1 MRRLTLAVVI
11 VAALSVSSS
20 AAAQT
25 SSDGTAQELYHAHF
39 VKAALGKLADLIAAY
54 TSAPVPPGEQ
64 KPIILRHREGDDWDL
79 LVLTPF
85 GKAAST
91 VSATVPP
98 DIQSQ
103 YAKIRANSE
112 RHTDSFVAGPPWAQA
127 QKAFGSDAG
136 GVYVVGVYRSANGH
150 RDQLGQALDSIA
162 ASGPAGRTATI
173 RQVEGGPFDFIQ
185 ITHFDSWNA
194 IDAPGAGQTDPQAQ
208 SLELRRHMAEHHDTI
223 CIRVG
228 Q

>member
-1 MRRLTLAVVI
+1 MRRLALAVFVS
-11 VAALSVSSS
+11 AALTASTS
-20 AAAQT
+20 AAQT
-25 SSDGTAQELYHAHF
+25 PSGSSAQELYHAHF
-39 VKAALGKLADLIAAY
+39 VKAALGKLNDLIAAY

-85 GKAAST
+85 GKGEST
-91 VSATVPP
+91 VSANVPA
-98 DIQSQ
+98 DIQAQ
-103 YAKIRANSE
+103 YAKIRASSE

-127 QKAFGSDAG
+127 QKAFGSDAS

-162 ASGPAGRTATI
+162 ATGPAGRSATF
-173 RQVEGGPFDFIQ
+173 RHVEGGPFDFIQ
-185 ITHFDSWNA
+185 ITHYDSWNA
-194 IDAPGAGQTDPQAQ
+194 IDGPAAGQTDPQAQ

>member
-1 MRRLTLAVVI
+1 MRGYVLIALVCAVLF
-11 VAALSVSSS
+11 APSP

-25 SSDGTAQELYHAHF
+25 SSGAQELYHAHF
-39 VKAALGKLADLIAAY
+39 VKAAPGKLPDLIAAY
-54 TSAPVPPGEQ
+54 AAAPVPVGEQ

-85 GKAAST
+85 GKSETTVTAAS
-91 VSATVPP
+91 SP
-98 DIQSQ
+98 DMQAQ
-103 YAKIRANSE
+103 YAKFRASSE

-127 QKAFGSDAG
+127 QKAFGADAG

-150 RDQLGQALDSIA
+150 HDQLGQALETIA
-162 ASGPAGRTATI
+162 ATGPAGRTVTF
-173 RQVEGGPFDFIQ
+173 RHVEGGPFDFIQ
-185 ITHFDSWNA
+185 IAHFDSWNA
-194 IDAPGAGQTDPQAQ
+194 IDAPAAGQTAPQAQ
-208 SLELRRHMAEHHDTI
+208 GLELRQHMAEHHDTI

>member
-1 MRRLTLAVVI
+1 MRDYLLIALACAVLF
-11 VAALSVSSS
+11 APSP

-25 SSDGTAQELYHAHF
+25 SSGAQELYHAHF
-39 VKAALGKLADLIAAY
+39 VKAALGKLPDLIAVY
-54 TSAPVPPGEQ
+54 TSAPVPAGEQ

-85 GKAAST
+85 GKTETTVTAATS
-91 VSATVPP
+91 P
-98 DIQSQ
+98 DMQAE
-103 YAKIRANSE
+103 YAKFRASSE

-127 QKAFGSDAG
+127 QKAFGADAS

-150 RDQLGQALDSIA
+150 RDQLGEALEKTA
-162 ASGPAGRTATI
+162 ATGPAGRAVTF
-173 RQVEGGPFDFIQ
+173 RHVEGGPFDFIQ
-185 ITHFDSWNA
+185 ITHYDSWNA
-194 IDAPGAGQTDPQAQ
+194 IDAPAAGQAAPQAQ
-208 SLELRRHMAEHHDTI
+208 GLELRQHMAEHHDTI